1 MIFSRENIKNIN
13 ISALIRDS
21 LDEGNLET
29 IVFIVPTNRWA
40 RTLKK
45 ELIESSPNRSSE
57 KINIETLTTI
67 TQKLLQSYDKYDLI
81 SSATSYVFLKETIE
95 EAEIEYF
102 DSYKNEVP
110 DGILEELNNVI
121 GEYKKEG
128 IDSARLLASSEELSG
143 YEKAKVFGIARIID
157 IYTKK
162 CFAARTIEI
171 GDIYSIIAN
180 LPQEKFSELFNKNFP
195 SAVYIYIN
203 GFNEFSSLELNII
216 NKLSFIGGIKIFVN
230 LDYNPRNEKLHKHLM
245 TAYESFIA
253 YDYNILGDI
262 NDHTKSSLYLKEY
275 LSQNF
280 LRSVKKKEDRFPII
294 KLEGEDR
301 YKEVELIARE
311 IKLLINEGIEPHK
324 IAVVFNLIKEYSP
337 LVREIFSIYD
347 IPFNL
352 SDRYSL
358 DTIPVISSIINFLEI
373 EEEDYFYKSFFRGIS
388 SKFLSISDTDFTKL
402 LKISSELR
410 IISGYKNWVD
420 SINIQLSKGD
430 DPELTNALKGIKYVH
445 DTLKPFVEPQP
456 IESFLENLKNLIQ
469 NTGLFYK
476 MLQSETDNAEKNVK
490 ALSVFYESIFEVL
503 MQMKTYDGE
512 SKLYS
517 LSEYL
522 NILRTICKWSRFN
535 VKERSDYGIQITT
548 LEEIRGL
555 DFDYIVIGGMCDG
568 DLPTKQNSD
577 IFLFGD
583 IKKQIEMQFSKD
595 AYKFYQ
601 TLSMYKKGIYL
612 STPAFGKNSN
622 FEESYLIKALD
633 RILNISCKN
642 VTDYKDAIFS
652 KKEFFIE
659 VGKLRGDELRVIKFL
674 EDNLGMDESS
684 QSNSELENIN
694 QVQGDV
700 DRYSIFYGEENII
713 DNKRKINLF
722 NDIEIDQI
730 RIDKKKK
737 NEYNGFIGETHLLP
751 PAFEKVYSIT
761 QLETYAKCPYKY
773 FVERILHVDTIEDP
787 DENITSLEI
796 GSLLHTILYKF
807 YLEILKKSIVL
818 KNCSNEVF
826 NYSLDLIMKIG
837 KDELDEYRFDREKSF
852 YEIEQIFGIEGDREK
867 SILYQFVSYER
878 ENEDGFKPSYF
889 ELEFGMNGLIPIV
902 INDVKIKGK
911 IDRIDIKENNIGIID
926 YKKSIA
932 QVVKK
937 DIIEGLSLQLTI
949 YIAAALE
956 ILKNKLEK
964 EMFPEF
970 VSYYSLKYNKKDF
983 GLRKF
988 PRNRDKN
995 KLEYYIELSK
1005 NHIKNYVESIDKGI
1019 FNLTNLEGQKKPCMN
1034 CDFSNMCRIAEFLP
1048 Y

>member
-21 LDEGNLET
+21 LTEGNLET
-29 IVFIVPTNRWA
+29 ILFIVPTNRWA

-67 TQKLLQSYDKYDLI
+67 TQKLLQSYDKYELI

-102 DSYKNEVP
+102 DSYKNDVP
-110 DGILEELNNVI
+110 DGTLEELNNVI

-162 CFAARTIEI
+162 CFAARTVEI

-230 LDYNPRNEKLHKHLM
+230 LDYNPRNEKLHKHLT

-253 YDYNILGDI
+253 YDYNVLGDI

-280 LRSVKKKEDRFPII
+280 LRSVKKKEDLFPII

-337 LVREIFSIYD
+337 LVREIFSIYE

-373 EEEDYFYKSFFRGIS
+373 EEEDYYYKSFFRGIS

-503 MQMKTYDGE
+503 IQMKTYDGE

-517 LSEYL
+517 LTEYL

-555 DFDYIVIGGMCDG
+555 DFDYIFIGGLCDG

-583 IKKQIEMQFSKD
+583 VKKQIEMQFSKD

-601 TLSMYKKGIYL
+601 TLSMYKKGIYV

-633 RILNISCKN
+633 RILNITSKN
-642 VTDYKDAIFS
+642 AVDYQNAIFS

-659 VGKLRGDELRVIKFL
+659 VGKLRGDELRVIKSL
-674 EDNLGMDESS
+674 EDKIGMGEPA
-684 QSNSELENIN
+684 QSNSELEKLIK
-694 QVQGDV
+694 VRRDL
-700 DRYSIFYGEENII
+700 DRYSTFYGDENII
-713 DNKRKINLF
+713 DNNRKISVF

-737 NEYNGFIGETHLLP
+737 SEYNGFIGETYLLP

-773 FVERILHVDTIEDP
+773 FVERILYVDTIEDP

-796 GSLLHTILYKF
+796 GSLLHTVLYKF

-867 SILYQFVSYER
+867 SILFQFVSYER
-878 ENEDGFKPSYF
+878 ENNNGFKPSYF
-889 ELEFGMNGLIPIV
+889 ELEFGMNGSLPIV
-902 INDVKIKGK
+902 VNDVKIKGK
-911 IDRIDIKENNIGIID
+911 IDRIDISGNTIGIID

-949 YIAAALE
+949 YIAATLD

-970 VSYYSLKYNKKDF
+970 VSYYSLKYNRKDF

-988 PRNRDKN
+988 PGNRDKN
-995 KLEYYIELSK
+995 ELEYYIELSK
-1005 NHIKNYVESIDKGI
+1005 KHIKNYVESIDKGI
-1019 FNLTNLEGQKKPCMN
+1019 FNLTNVKGQKKPCNN
-1034 CDFSNMCRIAEFLP
+1034 CDFSHMCRIAEFLP

>member
-1 MIFSRENIKNIN
+1 MIFSRENIKNLN
-13 ISALIRDS
+13 ISAIIRDS
-21 LDEGNLET
+21 LDEGNLDSFL
-29 IVFIVPTNRWA
+29 FIVPTNRWA
-40 RTLKK
+40 RTFKK
-45 ELIESSPNRSSE
+45 ELIENSPNRSSE

-67 TQKLLQSYDKYDLI
+67 TQKLLQFYDKYNLI
-81 SSATSYVFLKETIE
+81 SSATGYVFLKETIE

-102 DSYKNEVP
+102 ESYKNEVP
-110 DGILEELNNVI
+110 DGTLEELNNVI

-128 IDSARLLASSEELSG
+128 IDSKRLLENAEELSG
-143 YEKAKVFGIARIID
+143 YEKSKVHGIAKIID

-162 CFAARTIEI
+162 CFAARSLEI
-171 GDIYSIIAN
+171 GDIYFIIAN
-180 LPQEKFSELFNKNFP
+180 LPQEKFSELFKLNFP
-195 SAVYIYIN
+195 NVGLIYIN
-203 GFNEFSSLELNII
+203 GFNEYSSLELKII
-216 NKLSFIGGIKIFVN
+216 NKLSLIYGIKIFIN
-230 LDYNPRNEKLHKHLM
+230 LDYNTGNEKLHKHLT

-253 YDYNILGDI
+253 YDYNRIGDI
-262 NDHTKSSLYLKEY
+262 NDHTNSSFYLKDY

-280 LRSVKKKEDRFPII
+280 LRSVKKKEERYPII

-301 YKEVELIARE
+301 YKEIELIARE
-311 IKLLINEGIEPHK
+311 LKLLIKQGIKPHK
-324 IAVVFNLIKEYSP
+324 IAIVFNLIKEYSP
-337 LVREIFSIYD
+337 LVREIFSIYE

-373 EEEDYFYKSFFRGIS
+373 EEEDYYYKSFFRGIS
-388 SKFLSISDTDFTKL
+388 SKFLSISDTDFTEL

-420 SINIQLSKGD
+420 SIKTQLSKGE
-430 DPELTNALKGIKYVH
+430 DPELKNALKGIIYVH
-445 DTLKPFVEPQP
+445 NTLKPFVEPQS
-456 IESFLENLKNLIQ
+456 IETFLENLKNLIQ

-490 ALSVFYESIFEVL
+490 ALSVFYESIYEVL

-555 DFDYIVIGGMCDG
+555 DFDYIFIGGMCDG

-577 IFLFGD
+577 IFLYGD
-583 IKKQIEMQFSKD
+583 VKKQIEMQFSKD

-612 STPAFGKNSN
+612 STPSAGKNSN

-633 RILNISCKN
+633 RILDITSKSAA
-642 VTDYKDAIFS
+642 DYSDSIFS
-652 KKEFFIE
+652 KKEYLIE
-659 VGKLRGDELRVIKFL
+659 AGKLGNEKYD
-674 EDNLGMDESS
+674 
-684 QSNSELENIN
+684 
-694 QVQGDV
+694 
-700 DRYSIFYGEENII
+700 IFYGKNDII
-713 DNKRKINLF
+713 DDKRKEHLYNEIK
-722 NDIEIDQI
+722 IDQI
-730 RIDKKKK
+730 RIDKRNE
-737 NEYNGFIGETHLLP
+737 NEYNGVIGGTDLLT

-773 FVERILHVDTIEDP
+773 FVERILHVETIEDP

-796 GSLLHTILYKF
+796 GSLLHTILYNF

-818 KNCSNEVF
+818 KNCSAEVF
-826 NYSLDLIMKIG
+826 NYVLNLIMKIG
-837 KDELDEYRFDREKSF
+837 NDALDEYKFDRVKSF

-867 SILYQFVSYER
+867 SILYQFINYER
-878 ENEDGFKPSYF
+878 ENENEFAPSYF
-889 ELEFGMNGLIPIV
+889 ELEFGMNGSLPIE
-902 INDVKIKGK
+902 INDVLIKGK
-911 IDRIDIKENNIGIID
+911 IDRIDIKENKIGIID

-937 DIIEGLSLQLTI
+937 DIIEGLSLQLII
-949 YIAAALE
+949 YISAAID
-956 ILKNKLEK
+956 ILKNKLDN
-964 EMFPEF
+964 EMLPEF
-970 VSYYSLKYNKKDF
+970 VSYYSLKYSRKDF

-988 PRNRDKN
+988 PSSRDKN
-995 KLEYYIELSK
+995 DLEYFIEISK
-1005 NHIKNYVESIDKGI
+1005 THIKNYVESIDKGI
-1019 FNLTNLEGQKKPCMN
+1019 FNLTKLEGQKKPCNN
-1034 CDFSNMCRIAEFLP
+1034 CAFSNMCRIAEYLP
-1048 Y
+1048 N